1 MERAELQT
9 TPRGGIDAFTLKIF
23 AIVGMT
29 LDHIGI
35 VFGQWLPLWA
45 QSALYALGGLTF
57 PIMAFLLCEGFRHTR
72 SKGKY
77 ALRLLVFALITQIPY
92 MWALMSQLN
101 VMFTLLLGL
110 LALMVMEKVK
120 NPLLSGLVAIVFTLA
135 SLVCDWGVMG
145 VPMVLIYYYVQD
157 KKMKPIMGALI
168 PVMYMGANGLYALT
182 MGYMEVLPQLL
193 YVFVGCVLTIPLLAN
208 YNGQRGR
215 PMKYLFYAY
224 YPLHIAVLGLLRGL
238 IFGYWGS
245 LFGIPLGGAA

>member
-1 MERAELQT
+1 MERTELQT
-9 TPRGGIDAFTLKIF
+9 APRGGVDSFALKLIAIF
-23 AIVGMT
+23 GMT
-29 LDHIGI
+29 LDHIGV

-45 QSALYALGGLTF
+45 ESALYALGGLTF

-101 VMFTLLLGL
+101 VLFTLLLGL

-120 NPLLSGLVAIVFTLA
+120 NPLLCGLVAIVFTVG
-135 SLVCDWGVMG
+135 SLFCDWGLMG

-157 KKMKPIMGALI
+157 PKMKPVLGVLP
-168 PVMYMGANGLYALT
+168 PVMSMGANGLYALA
-182 MGYMEVLPQLL
+182 MGYMEVLPSTLF
-193 YVFVGCVLTIPLLAN
+193 VFVGCTLTIPLLAN

-224 YPLHIAVLGLLRGL
+224 YPLHIIVLGVLRGL

-245 LFGIPLGGAA
+245 IFGIPLGGAA